1 MAVTNGWGQ
10 GVDNT
15 IDWGKGSTN
24 NTNNWGSVY
33 GSSASGDTLLSAASF
48 SNQYSLNFNGVD
60 MYAELGNVTSLNGS
74 AVASWSLWVNRDDVT
89 RNEVAI
95 SQSGAGTD
103 RQFYLRFI
111 GNNRIDFFINNLI
124 MFRDSSLNVTFANNT
139 WYNIVLTY
147 NGANTPNSAKC
158 NLYINGVK
166 ETNTTGYNVS
176 SLNSSSSNFNIG
188 RHQNGASSYNNFFDG
203 NVDEIALFDK
213 ELSQSEVTAIYNSGV
228 PGDLTGHANLTD
240 WWRCG
245 DDNSGTGT
253 TLTANVGGVNG
264 SLYNSASYETNVPT

>member
-111 GNNRIDFFINNLI
+111 GNNRLDLFLNNLI

-245 DDNSGTGT
+245 DNNSGTGT
-253 TLTANVGGVNG
+253 TLTASVGGVNG